1 MKASQRERY
10 DEWELQVA
18 NQRIDDKK
26 WVEQVANQTEKS
38 IDSRIQV
45 AIASNNIKKERLKS
59 QIESIQKING
69 VPTPDIR
76 ELQKTA
82 GNIPELQWVDPA
94 KIKDGTYNN
103 ILLADYYVTHAKD
116 IASKVTPRD
125 AILFQNSINNL
136 SDTLLRPRIAE
147 FEKLTST
154 LVLGSARDTINEK
167 WASLI
172 KEGYSKSVIW
182 DPRDRTISF
191 QNERW
196 DIKILETASIPPR
209 ESVEKNWLRIGRD
222 IARVSPE
229 QSEKQD
235 LQIKSEKLT
244 GIVAKDSNSVKLSS
258 SESIPGSMQEK
269 NWDKI
274 KAYNVAKVAFESAT
288 NPTEKLT
295 ALKNLREQNHILE
308 DTRRN
313 SITAENLADP
323 KYEKLEKELF
333 DELYGL
339 NQLDASLGQY
349 IQNNAKLQ
357 KYNNI
362 DTPLVDTFDT
372 DAQESLRLL
381 SSLGFDELGQS
392 GFEEVMTAW
401 NTHYKSDAS
410 YQIRLDESAKID
422 DIQEKKLREFASNFD
437 KKSGTPSQKF
447 QQLRGIELK
456 NNEFIS
462 STWNN
467 VASRAKYLFEKTE
480 TSPSTK

>member
-1 MKASQRERY
+1 M
-10 DEWELQVA
+10 
-18 NQRIDDKK
+18 
-26 WVEQVANQTEKS
+26 
-38 IDSRIQV
+38 
-45 AIASNNIKKERLKS
+45 
-59 QIESIQKING
+59 
-69 VPTPDIR
+69 
-76 ELQKTA
+76 
-82 GNIPELQWVDPA
+82 
-94 KIKDGTYNN
+94 
-103 ILLADYYVTHAKD
+103 
-116 IASKVTPRD
+116 
-125 AILFQNSINNL
+125 
-136 SDTLLRPRIAE
+136 
-147 FEKLTST
+147 
-154 LVLGSARDTINEK
+154 
-167 WASLI
+167 
-172 KEGYSKSVIW
+172 
-182 DPRDRTISF
+182 
-191 QNERW
+191 
-196 DIKILETASIPPR
+196 
-209 ESVEKNWLRIGRD
+209 
-222 IARVSPE
+222 
-229 QSEKQD
+229 
-235 LQIKSEKLT
+235 
-244 GIVAKDSNSVKLSS
+244 
-258 SESIPGSMQEK
+258 
-269 NWDKI
+269 
-274 KAYNVAKVAFESAT
+274 
-288 NPTEKLT
+288 
-295 ALKNLREQNHILE
+295 
-308 DTRRN
+308 
-313 SITAENLADP
+313 ADP